1 MVNDGSLT
9 QEVAN
14 FDVLS
19 KLFEGGQVRISD
31 IGSHVVDK
39 RKAVRRWTHGPRRK
53 VGIQETLEGMQREI
67 MEETKM
73 ISYDRN
79 MKQAQQGER
88 RGGGGGGGGGGEE
101 G

>member
-39 RKAVRRWTHGPRRK
+39 RKTVRRRTHGPRRK
-53 VGIQETLEGMQREI
+53 IGIQKTLEGMQREI

-88 RGGGGGGGGGGEE
+88 RGGGGGGGGEE